1 MSDFEKNIQLWVLL
15 DNKIKNLS
23 NEINNLKNK
32 KTIINDNIFT
42 FVRSNNLTNSVINI
56 SDGELNFGTTK
67 QTSGITL
74 KNIENILNE
83 TLNDKTQVDI
93 IMNKIK
99 NNKNTKII
107 NTIKRIKKN

>member
-56 SDGELNFGTTK
+56 SDG
-67 QTSGITL
+67 
-74 KNIENILNE
+74 
-83 TLNDKTQVDI
+83 
-93 IMNKIK
+93 
-99 NNKNTKII
+99 
-107 NTIKRIKKN
+107 